1 MKLSYKVGLLCS
13 ATMNEICS
21 HTEKKEEEK
30 EKHKV
35 AIASEPAGVPNDA
48 IKSTS
53 VSLIPQLATTVTTSA
68 PVHPVEVTSTNTLM
82 PTSLAVAAST
92 CSAVAPPPNVVISS
106 TMSHIIPATASSSL
120 GQQPSVVL
128 PVAALIKPTS
138 TQPKASS
145 AVSSSSLTV
154 PKVPSLVGTATPVL
168 SFNNVKSTASSSSSQ
183 VTQPTLSF
191 SVPAPITSS
200 SSSLKIGA
208 ALGATSSLGKGLS
221 LPSSSGTGLKLQL
234 PTSSAPTAL
243 GTSSSLGNGFGL
255 PSSLG
260 GGFKFQLTTSTA
272 ASTTGTA
279 QMQPNLLH
287 NSKYWCPFYFVV
299 LYCTLPVANT
309 LVTNAGQTSTT
320 TSRSSMNLTCSI
332 KPSVMATSETLS
344 SIRSFLLVCDMG
356 SFLILSKCCWLV
368 YLFSW

>member
-1 MKLSYKVGLLCS
+1 MGLLCS

-30 EKHKV
+30 EKHEV

-68 PVHPVEVTSTNTLM
+68 PVHPVEVTSAKTLI

-106 TMSHIIPATASSSL
+106 TMSQIIPATASSSL

-145 AVSSSSLTV
+145 AVSNSSLTV
-154 PKVPSLVGTATPVL
+154 PKVPSLVGTTTPVL

-191 SVPAPITSS
+191 SMPAPITS

-287 NSKYWCPFYFVV
+287 YSKYWCSFYFVV
-299 LYCTLPVANT
+299 ILCLAYS
-309 LVTNAGQTSTT
+309 QH
-320 TSRSSMNLTCSI
+320 TCN
-332 KPSVMATSETLS
+332 
-344 SIRSFLLVCDMG
+344 
-356 SFLILSKCCWLV
+356 
-368 YLFSW
+368 